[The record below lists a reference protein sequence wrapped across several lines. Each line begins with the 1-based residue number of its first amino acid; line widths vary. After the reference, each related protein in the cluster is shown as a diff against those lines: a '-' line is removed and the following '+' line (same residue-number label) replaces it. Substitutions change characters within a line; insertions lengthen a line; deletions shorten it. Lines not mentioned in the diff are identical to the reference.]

1 MVPSASG
8 GELRVAIQPCWEME
22 RGKVGGAVLVRFR
35 FESLWRRRGAVAGA
49 SFSTRMR
56 FRILVLSSI
65 RYGDSSRCMTYV
77 RQQKFLLMFLFNA
90 LTIPIPYP
98 RANTTAAVDPSF
110 LC

>member
-8 GELRVAIQPCWEME
+8 GGLRVAIQPYWEME
-22 RGKVGGAVLVRFR
+22 KGKVVLVRFR
-35 FESLWRRRGAVAGA
+35 FEYLWRRRGAVAGA

-56 FRILVLSSI
+56 FRISVLSSI